1 MRKIRN
7 TMPFLHALLLS
18 ALLLAGCVREEFP
31 GAGSVAEGEPAQIA
45 FNLVVPAM
53 SSGSSTRALT
63 PEQESKIENLRVMV
77 FRADGSVV
85 TNSKYDNANSGSDT
99 QFTVTVDSYS
109 GNNCTILF
117 IANVSYAEIETR
129 LQSAATLSDV
139 EQIVTTAT
147 QLDFGMNTSHPLMMM
162 AKLVNVSLSPG
173 SNTHGAPVQLQFMTA
188 KVTLKVIDRSPTGQ
202 EVIIIGW
209 DVENAPARS
218 YLFPNTTDVNPSGTS
233 GDKDDYWLTTDVDY
247 PFEVEDKPNKTFSQT
262 LYVFE
267 NRRGGRVSKSLPTN
281 WTDRYPGMSFNDQD
295 HRGKGWF
302 KPARATAIV
311 ITAMHKTTFEMKQV
325 KAHIYLGAD
334 NHSDYNIERGKHYT
348 FTVTVNGLDDIKV
361 DTNVDYYLGDFL
373 VEHGDN
379 LTMDAHPD
387 FRPMRIH
394 AVKGKMTMEILD
406 NAGRAYNE
414 PGFDATWLKIS
425 PLDLMWHQVKQTGD
439 AAKWQQDATP
449 ESNIVRGRYIPHT
462 SVRQT
467 LSDAQKWWT
476 AYSDI
481 AAIVTDGDDNEMT
494 FADATYRMCYKITDI
509 PFTEVALTNKMLYVY
524 ADEYLHRSIDYGK
537 GRSARVRLTFYKEG
551 GNPDMPEV
559 RTFLLDQSEAYSV
572 FKENDSSVGLL
583 IMNPDGTFSSVRQ
596 KFITERFKECYHIS
610 LYPGGIFRWGNYLQW
625 GFEGQLLYN
634 GPDKRR
640 NGKFLTENAVYTDV
654 RRQNHEVIG
663 FGETA
668 DSYRP
673 MYGADGQLI
682 QRYTGNTSG
691 APYYYPDASANIY
704 HPIYKT
710 TAARYCHEKNRDLNG
725 DGKIDVSESHWYLPS
740 IDELQ
745 ILNLHKEAQTLVDDY
760 GASYRPT
767 ASSTEIDSDCWA
779 TAYFSG
785 DMGYDVYEFW
795 QYNALK
801 NDQAQVQCVRRI
813 Q

>member
-7 TMPFLHALLLS
+7 TMPFLHALLLA

-85 TNSKYDNANSGSDT
+85 TNSKYTGTGN
-99 QFTVTVDSYS
+99 QFTVNSYS
-109 GNNCTILF
+109 GSNYTLFF
-117 IANVSYAEIETR
+117 IANVSNAEIEAK
-129 LQSAATLSDV
+129 LQSAASLPEV
-139 EQIVTTAT
+139 EEIVTTAT
-147 QLDFGMNTSHPLMMM
+147 ELDFGMNTTRPLMMTGKQENVTFAPGNSTYGTPIQLHFM
-162 AKLVNVSLSPG
+162 A
-173 SNTHGAPVQLQFMTA
+173 A
-188 KVTLKVIDRSPTGQ
+188 KVTLKVIDKTPADQGVT
-202 EVIIIGW
+202 IIGW

-218 YLFPNTTDVNPSGTS
+218 YLFPHTSDINVNLPGTS

-247 PFEVEDKPNKTFSQT
+247 PFEAEDKPNKTFSQT

-281 WTDRYPGMSFNDQD
+281 WADRYPEMAFNDKD

-311 ITAMHKTTFEMKQV
+311 IKALHKTTLETKQV

-361 DTNVDYYLGDFL
+361 DSNVDYVVGDLL
-373 VEHGDN
+373 VDHGDN

-394 AVKGKMTMEILD
+394 APKGKVTMEILD
-406 NAGRAYNE
+406 NAGRTYDDPN
-414 PGFDATWLKIS
+414 FDATWLKIS

-481 AAIVTDGDDNEMT
+481 AATVTDGDDNEMT

-509 PFTEVALTNKMLYVY
+509 PFTVVTVTNKTLHVY
-524 ADEYLHRSIDYGK
+524 ADEFLVRDGK
-537 GRSARVRLTFYKEG
+537 RSAQVRFTFYKDG
-551 GNPDMPEV
+551 GDSSHPEV
-559 RTFLLDQSEAYSV
+559 RTFYINQEGYLSPYLDDNHPGA
-572 FKENDSSVGLL
+572 GLPVV
-583 IMNPDGTFSSVRQ
+583 NEDGTASGVRKKSVVERQ
-596 KFITERFKECYHIS
+596 MEYTFP
-610 LYPGGIFRWGNYLQW
+610 LYSGVSIFQRRQMQPW
-625 GFEGQLLYN
+625 GFMDEKIYEGS
-634 GPDKRR
+634 DKYRS
-640 NGKFLTENAVYTDV
+640 GKFMTANVVYNDV
-654 RRQNHEVIG
+654 VRVDNKATG
-663 FGETA
+663 FGLA
-668 DSYRP
+668 KNSYRP
-673 MYGADGQLI
+673 MHNKYSVLPQ
-682 QRYTGNTSG
+682 QYSSG
-691 APYYYPDASANIY
+691 PPYYHVNMNTYHSVYSISAG
-704 HPIYKT
+704 
-710 TAARYCHEKNRDLNG
+710 RYCHEKNRDMNG
-725 DGKIDVSESHWYLPS
+725 DGIIDESETYWYLPAVDEVLLLLIANRNFLALPGQNYSES
-740 IDELQ
+740 ILTVTEKEYSTSPLKEGFIYLRWWLDHCPCVETMGRIYDNSNAVLCFRELQ
-745 ILNLHKEAQTLVDDY
+745 
-760 GASYRPT
+760 
-767 ASSTEIDSDCWA
+767 
-779 TAYFSG
+779 
-785 DMGYDVYEFW
+785 
-795 QYNALK
+795 
-801 NDQAQVQCVRRI
+801 
-813 Q
+813 